1 MTKLNKI
8 LKNYP
13 NIPDLKTRTIK
24 HNNHNIFIIYIE
36 TICNT
41 NQINNFILKNI
52 TNNQTNTKI
61 PNNLAVPNLT
71 NIKEKD
77 IDNYLFNGFTILI
90 YKNKIYALETKAEL
104 DRSITTSE
112 IEPDI
117 YGPKD
122 AFIENYQKNIGLIK
136 RRIKTKELKIKEYTI
151 GKYTN
156 TKIGLLYIEEIT
168 NIDYINNID
177 QKLKQIN
184 TSGIIDSG
192 ELKQYLIKEK
202 ITHFPRIKLTEK
214 PNTAV
219 HALLEGKTIIITD
232 TSPFAIITP
241 AVLADFIN
249 PISDNYMYS
258 NNINFTKILRL
269 LCLFITI
276 FTPSY
281 YIAVANF
288 NQETIPSTLLISF
301 ITQREGVPFPT
312 TIEALIMLIICE
324 ILRESDLRFPS
335 NYGSAISI
343 LGALII
349 GEAAVNA
356 NIVSP
361 IMIIIISLTFI
372 TSMIFNNP
380 ELTSSLRS
388 WRFFSLI
395 LSSIYGLFGL
405 SISFILL
412 MIDITSIYSL
422 NLPYTFPFAPFNLP
436 YLKETIISS
445 KIKNKTKRSK
455 YLTNNIRKKR

>member
-8 LKNYP
+8 LKNYQD
-13 NIPDLKTRTIK
+13 IPDLKTRTIK
-24 HNNHNIFIIYIE
+24 YNKTNLHIIYLE
-36 TICNT
+36 TISNT
-41 NQINNFILKNI
+41 NQINNFILKNL
-52 TNNQTNTKI
+52 TTTNTRT
-61 PNNLAVPNLT
+61 PLTNTLASPNLT
-71 NIKEKD
+71 QINNSQ
-77 IDNYLFNGFTILI
+77 IDTYLFNGYTIIL
-90 YKNKIYALETKAEL
+90 YKNKIYSLETKADL
-104 DRSITTSE
+104 DRSISTPE

-122 AFIENYQKNIGLIK
+122 TFIENYQKNIGLIK
-136 RRIKTKELKIKEYTI
+136 RRIKTKELKIKEYTL

-156 TKIGLLYIEEIT
+156 TKTGLLYIEGLTNKNYIKEI
-168 NIDYINNID
+168 DE
-177 QKLKQIN
+177 KLKQIN

-219 HALLEGKTIIITD
+219 NALLEGKIVIITD
-232 TSPFAIITP
+232 TSPFAIIAP

-258 NNINFTKILRL
+258 NNINFIKILRL

-276 FTPSY
+276 FTPAY
-281 YIAVANF
+281 YVAVATF

-312 TIEALIMLIICE
+312 TIEAIIMLIICE

-335 NYGSAISI
+335 KYGSAISI

-349 GEAAVNA
+349 GDAAVNA
-356 NIVSP
+356 SIVSP
-361 IMIIIISLTFI
+361 IMIIIVSLTFI
-372 TSMIFNNP
+372 SSMIFTSP
-380 ELTSSLRS
+380 EITSSLRS

-412 MIDITSIYSL
+412 IIDITSIYSL
-422 NLPYTFPFAPFNLP
+422 NLPYTFPLVPLNLP
-436 YLKETIISS
+436 YLKETLISV
-445 KIKNKTKRSK
+445 KQQNKPKNFRKKNKKWK
-455 YLTNNIRKKR
+455 N